1 MTAEVSPRTRKVTA
15 ALRLYRDKDDENRT
29 VERATLYL
37 KTSPSGPSAAPP
49 TGRAAWTEEDRDE
62 HGLGVVPVVP
72 LVNRTRIGRRHG
84 VSELS
89 DVIDLTDAAARA
101 LTLAQL
107 ATETLSV
114 PQRAVL
120 GASAGDFQDKDG
132 KVLPVWEAYFGAVW
146 ALENPEAKVSQF
158 SAADLANFK
167 TIVDHYASLVS
178 SVTGLAAAL
187 LRPEHGEPAE
197 RRRHPRRRVPPRQ
210 ARRAPSARLGR
221 LLGAGRAPHQALPVR
236 LLGRQARRA

>member
-1 MTAEVSPRTRKVTA
+1 
-15 ALRLYRDKDDENRT
+15 
-29 VERATLYL
+29 
-37 KTSPSGPSAAPP
+37 
-49 TGRAAWTEEDRDE
+49 
-62 HGLGVVPVVP
+62 
-72 LVNRTRIGRRHG
+72 VNRTRIGRRHG

-146 ALENPEAKVSQF
+146 ALENP
-158 SAADLANFK
+158 
-167 TIVDHYASLVS
+167 
-178 SVTGLAAAL
+178 
-187 LRPEHGEPAE
+187 
-197 RRRHPRRRVPPRQ
+197 RRRSRSSPPPTSRTS
-210 ARRAPSARLGR
+210 RPSSITTRASSP
-221 LLGAGRAPHQALPVR
+221 P
-236 LLGRQARRA
+236 